1 MYGSTSCTRKIRVC
15 LKFKLIKYRIWSS
28 YRARHG
34 PTNSDRWR
42 SEAPMKMPWPETQ
55 TPNRTTVGRLGRLS
69 SCWNLHRPAPWCS
82 WASQRLLWSISFYAR
97 RRRWLP
103 YHAITPQQRKTI
115 QFLFTQVNSR
125 KNCHI
130 FACLK
135 WIIPYYT
142 KKLAVSMQ
150 TMMINHSSRRF
161 PIAHFLS
168 NWGWSIK
175 VGLPH

>member
-1 MYGSTSCTRKIRVC
+1 M
-15 LKFKLIKYRIWSS
+15 
-28 YRARHG
+28 ARHG
-34 PTNSDRWR
+34 PTNSDKGWR

-115 QFLFTQVNSR
+115 QFLFTQVKSR

-168 NWGWSIK
+168 NWGWSISGFTTLAIIRQFLDTPILISESLRR
-175 VGLPH
+175 VHAPLTLW